1 MTLLPSERE
10 QAVEHINGICLRL
23 FDSWCETRSVT
34 PLVYLMHCWP
44 LLDSGTT
51 SLMRLVET
59 LTELKTYHP
68 ETLDQG
74 LSPWLAELVECT
86 NEVLVYLPERTRRT
100 ANA

>member
-1 MTLLPSERE
+1 MTLYPSERE
-10 QAVEHINGICLRL
+10 QALEHINGICLRL
-23 FDSWCETRSVT
+23 FDSWCESRSVT

-44 LLDSGTT
+44 LLDSD
-51 SLMRLVET
+51 SASIKRLVET
-59 LTELKTYHP
+59 LSELKKFHP

-74 LSPWLAELVECT
+74 LAPALAELVDQA

>member
-1 MTLLPSERE
+1 MTLHPSERE

-51 SLMRLVET
+51 SIKRLVET
-59 LTELKTYHP
+59 LTELKKFHP
-68 ETLDQG
+68 ETLDHG
-74 LSPWLAELVECT
+74 LSPCFAELVDRA
-86 NEVLVYLPERTRRT
+86 NEVLVYLPERTRRA